1 MVPPPDEP
9 GVLELGDPAVED
21 VEHHV
26 LEGVAVEGLVKN
38 MGPRLRDYAARRS
51 LGGNSIDLKNGPSF
65 GQSVKLEKSNMY
77 RVIHL
82 LVDWVGLT

>member
-1 MVPPPDEP
+1 MVPPPGEP

-51 LGGNSIDLKNGPSF
+51 LGGWQFN
-65 GQSVKLEKSNMY
+65 
-77 RVIHL
+77 
-82 LVDWVGLT
+82 